1 MKEKTWK
8 HIWYASILLYAVTL
22 FYSFVHNIRAGD
34 WEHVGMA
41 FVADKLQEYD
51 NI

>member
-22 FYSFVHNIRAGD
+22 FYSLYIIFGPGTGSMWA
-34 WEHVGMA
+34 W
-41 FVADKLQEYD
+41 LLWQC
-51 NI
+51 